1 MTYSLR
7 LRSCRPTGAIT
18 RSPLPSML
26 SEALPSSGAP
36 SLQWRYPPSALPRA
50 PPPPSRLPPLSQNVV
65 VIGRTLLHHFRSG
78 TRRASPVARRVLAI
92 VPSLLTPPECFVE
105 SVRLRRSILPSPY
118 GCGLG
123 PWGSALSRPPC
134 VHFRYGPMTRSPP
147 HGWSCRWASGSWS
160 PATPPSTLRSEERR
174 VGKEGRSRGE
184 ADP

>member
-92 VPSLLTPPECFVE
+92 VPSLLTPPECFVA

-123 PWGSALSRPPC
+123 GVAPVSW
-134 VHFRYGPMTRSPP
+134 TP
-147 HGWSCRWASGSWS
+147 HGWGGRERPRCPRAIGRTRRRSG
-160 PATPPSTLRSEERR
+160 
-174 VGKEGRSRGE
+174 GR
-184 ADP
+184 